1 MNFLLKLFTPRL
13 FTKDVVPKKFRD
25 HIGVYTYG
33 KPIIKEFGDNGTL
46 TIGNFCS
53 IAKDTILIL
62 GGAHRADWITTYPFP
77 KYGKYFTQ
85 TKTNANDYSQNKGGI
100 VIGNDVWIGTG
111 VTILP
116 GVRVSDGA
124 IIGTNALITKD
135 VPPYAIVGGNP
146 AKIIKYRFTET
157 EIEKIRDTK
166 WWEWDIQK
174 INEAIDILSSE
185 NIDALVAF
193 SQKSEK

>member
-13 FTKDVVPKKFRD
+13 FTKDVVPKKYRVSV
-25 HIGVYTYG
+25 GEYTYG
-33 KPIIKEFGDNGTL
+33 KPIIKDFGDNGTL

-77 KYGKYFTQ
+77 KYGKYFAQ
-85 TKTNANDYSQNKGGI
+85 TKTNAKDYSPNKGGI

-111 VTILP
+111 VTILS
-116 GVRVSDGA
+116 GVRVGDGA

-157 EIEKIRDTK
+157 DINKIRGTK

-174 INEAIDILSSE
+174 INKAIDILSSG